1 LDDQK
6 VIRVLVSICLRVGEK
21 KTRNSHLEKSITG
34 KNLKSWLGEVLNS
47 WTLKSF
53 LLMTGL
59 LKTCGCPKL
68 PGGGGEEGKS
78 EREQE
83 REREGGRESMSTREN
98 MPLDVPE
105 SVAPQGVQ
113 VSLGIYG
120 DWFRTSSV
128 YHIPRTLKAVI

>member
-1 LDDQK
+1 MIAPKVQLLYYSWQAAGHNLVGQLASMACSSGWHLDEQK

-83 REREGGRESMSTREN
+83 REREGKGGRERER
-98 MPLDVPE
+98 E
-105 SVAPQGVQ
+105 HKREHAS
-113 VSLGIYG
+113 
-120 DWFRTSSV
+120 
-128 YHIPRTLKAVI
+128 

>member
-1 LDDQK
+1 
-6 VIRVLVSICLRVGEK
+6 VGRRERVRENK
-21 KTRNSHLEKSITG
+21 R
-34 KNLKSWLGEVLNS
+34 
-47 WTLKSF
+47 
-53 LLMTGL
+53 
-59 LKTCGCPKL
+59 
-68 PGGGGEEGKS
+68 
-78 EREQE
+78 ERE
-83 REREGGRESMSTREN
+83 REREGGRESVSTREN